1 MAGLPPNVR
10 VSAEGAE
17 IIVSSS
23 QMEMVVSV
31 PESRS
36 DASLNLA
43 APSSVKSKRTTYCP
57 TSFWEGSTEALTTSL
72 LVKITVSLVTP
83 EGRLFS
89 SRCEPSRKVSWAVSP
104 NSATVDERSSSIPS
118 ITSAG

>member
-1 MAGLPPNVR
+1 
-10 VSAEGAE
+10 
-17 IIVSSS
+17 
-23 QMEMVVSV
+23 MEMVVSV